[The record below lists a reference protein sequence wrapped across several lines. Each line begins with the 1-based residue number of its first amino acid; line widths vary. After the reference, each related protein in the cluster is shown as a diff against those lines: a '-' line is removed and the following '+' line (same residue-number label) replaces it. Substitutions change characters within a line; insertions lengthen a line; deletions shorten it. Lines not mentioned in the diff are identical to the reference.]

1 MQIRG
6 FWWDLRMK
14 SWKWWKI
21 QCHEQIK
28 YAWNHAPYGGLYSF
42 LHSEKGL
49 LWKNPTVSHPQYH
62 LTFSPNI
69 FSESSGTKAL
79 HIKMSWAVTN
89 CLETQTVWELRWG
102 NINGLKLRLLSPGEW
117 CSAWA
122 TGIVFFLNPQKNRPK
137 PPKVTP
143 LFLSTH
149 DCFFTLNVFEKGM
162 SSWLQETF
170 LRKV

>member
-62 LTFSPNI
+62 LAFSPNI
-69 FSESSGTKAL
+69 FPNQVPRLCISR
-79 HIKMSWAVTN
+79 
-89 CLETQTVWELRWG
+89 CLGQLQTVWRPKHLENLD
-102 NINGLKLRLLSPGEW
+102 GE
-117 CSAWA
+117 SSMAWNWDSWV
-122 TGIVFFLNPQKNRPK
+122 TGIVFFWNPKKQTKTTKSYTSFFVHTR
-137 PPKVTP
+137 
-143 LFLSTH
+143 L
-149 DCFFTLNVFEKGM
+149 FFTLNVFKRESVHDFKKLFLEKY
-162 SSWLQETF
+162 
-170 LRKV
+170 K